1 MSFLLPKGSG
11 FFDLFEQLQRDVEKM
26 SALFS
31 DFVKHFDDF
40 DGYVE
45 KAHEIEA
52 SADKTA
58 HRIVEE
64 LNLSFIT
71 PFDREDIH
79 HLAYEMDEIV
89 DRIEDI
95 IRNVRMYHFTEKVES
110 MDEFA
115 DCIALATGHLG
126 KMTQHLK
133 QMRHS
138 PTFRKEKIAIHEI
151 EDRADLL
158 FEDAIDRLFREGNDP
173 ILVVKTKDILEE
185 MENVVDKYQEVA
197 NLIES
202 IVIKMS

>member
-1 MSFLLPKGSG
+1 MSFLLPKGSD
-11 FFDLFEQLQRDVEKM
+11 FFELFKELQRDVERM
-26 SALFS
+26 SDLFAE
-31 DFVKHFDDF
+31 FVKHFDDF

-64 LNLSFIT
+64 LNRSFIT

-79 HLAYEMDEIV
+79 YLAYEMDEIV
-89 DRIEDI
+89 DLIEDI
-95 IRNVRMYHFTEKVES
+95 VRNVRMYHFVGKVES

-115 DCIALATGHLG
+115 ECMVRAAGHLG
-126 KMTQHLK
+126 KMTEHLRRMK
-133 QMRHS
+133 RT
-138 PTFRKEKIAIHEI
+138 PEFLKEKIAIHEI

-158 FEDAIDRLFREGNDP
+158 FENAIDRLFRDGADP
-173 ILVVKTKDILEE
+173 ILVIKTKDILEE
-185 MENVVDKYQEVA
+185 MENVIDKYQQVG